1 MKVLLNSFHSN
12 GHTTGFHPDLKFGTL
27 LASNTG
33 QNKTLLG
40 QNDITL
46 YYKPEDPNGH
56 FFSAVFPNAAFPHH
70 ISSANALG
78 HDVLMTKLKTHN
90 TK

>member
-1 MKVLLNSFHSN
+1 MTSTTTTTTTTNFIENKSSVSN
-12 GHTTGFHPDLKFGTL
+12 
-27 LASNTG
+27 
-33 QNKTLLG
+33 
-40 QNDITL
+40 
-46 YYKPEDPNGH
+46 KPEDPNGH
-56 FFSAVFPNAAFPHH
+56 FSLAVFPNAAFPHQ